1 MFRYMRH
8 DIRQATRRAAWS
20 VALGGLLAF
29 AACDFHNIADPDAG
43 GNDTAK
49 EPFFFEVQA
58 NPTRQ
63 FRLEGKNGA
72 VTVVGVLGAQS
83 VRIAGERIVRSRSTA
98 DARDYLREVDVRV
111 STSNT
116 ELLVETVQPENTHG
130 RNVEVNY
137 EIRVPADW
145 RVEVHNANGL
155 ATVDSLRNR
164 VALELANGQALVRDV
179 NGAIVIT
186 VTNGNVLLQ
195 RVFGSA
201 EVKAV
206 NGNVEAEVVL
216 PLFGTCEL
224 SSVNGN
230 IDLAIPKNTSAL
242 FSAEVTNGAI
252 AVIDLGLQNPVSS
265 RTSVRGQLG
274 RGEGKVALATVNGT
288 IRAAG
293 F

>member
-1 MFRYMRH
+1 MFRYMKH
-8 DIRQATRRAAWS
+8 DIWRAALR
-20 VALGGLLAF
+20 VALGSILVF
-29 AACDFHNIADPDAG
+29 AACDFHNITAPDAG
-43 GNDTAK
+43 GNFTAK
-49 EPFFFEVQA
+49 ESFLFEVQA

-63 FRLEGKNGA
+63 FRLEGKSGT
-72 VTVVGVLGAQS
+72 VTVVGALGAQN
-83 VRIAGERIVRSRSTA
+83 VRIIGERIVRSRSTA
-98 DARDYLREVDVRV
+98 DAQDYLREVDVRV

-116 ELLVETVQPENTHG
+116 ELLVETVQPENTRG

-145 RVEVHNANGL
+145 RVNIRNANGL

-164 VALELANGQALVRDV
+164 VELDLANGQVLARDV
-179 NGAIVIT
+179 TGAIVVT

-195 RVFGSA
+195 RVFGST

-206 NGNVEAEVVL
+206 NGNVDAEVVL
-216 PLFGTCEL
+216 PLFGAREL

-230 IDLAIPKNTSAL
+230 INLGIPKNTSAQ
-242 FSAEVTNGAI
+242 FSAEVTNGTI
-252 AVIDLGLQNPVSS
+252 AVLDLSLQNASTS

-274 RGEGKVALATVNGT
+274 KGEGKVALATVNGT
-288 IRAAG
+288 IRASG